1 MAGSDLCPFFHQ
13 NDGGS
18 GGDGSDDDDDDN
30 QQLVVLATIR
40 NQNTPECGM
49 YGRLT

>member
-1 MAGSDLCPFFHQ
+1 MAGSNLCPIFHQ

-18 GGDGSDDDDDDN
+18 GGDGSDDDDDE
-30 QQLVVLATIR
+30 QQLVVLVTTR
-40 NQNTPECGM
+40 NQSIPESGM